1 MGNSSNSS
9 ANYGND
15 KFSYHCE
22 CGCDKR
28 YCYSQTI
35 ATKSYHLPG
44 DAGLTVG
51 RAFAGIFTL
60 GLSEAGYGIY
70 KGATNS
76 GDGLNHYF
84 VEVDYRCETCHSNF
98 TKTYE
103 WFSNAYNEIMQ
114 RCGYYPNYDNN
125 RRRMNKRISY
135 RTIESKFQDSRSYNY
150 ENCQQYANKFY
161 DKLSDY

>member
-9 ANYGND
+9 ANYRNSE
-15 KFSYHCE
+15 FSNHSV
-22 CGCDKR
+22 CGCDKE

-70 KGATNS
+70 KGATNT

-84 VEVDYRCETCHSNF
+84 VEIDYRCETCHYNF

-103 WFSNAYNEIMQ
+103 WFSNDYSDIKQ

-125 RRRMNKRISY
+125 RRRMSKRISY
-135 RTIESKFQDSRSYNY
+135 GTIESKFQSSRSYNY

-161 DKLSDY
+161 DQLKDY